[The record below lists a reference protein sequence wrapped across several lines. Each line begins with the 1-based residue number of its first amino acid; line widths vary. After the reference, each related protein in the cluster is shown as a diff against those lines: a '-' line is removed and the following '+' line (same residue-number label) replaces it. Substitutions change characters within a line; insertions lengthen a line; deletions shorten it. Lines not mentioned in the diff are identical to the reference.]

1 MCEQVVHLELYPI
14 SQSQLQALTPQERTA
29 EEERWRS
36 ELATRAGRERDSAIN
51 ALALL
56 GSKKAVA
63 ELLETAT
70 QRSQVDNRP
79 RWMAV
84 RALGIVGDPIAVPDL
99 VHLTYHYN
107 QDTRLW
113 AQISLVRLTG
123 ENFARDVA
131 AWRQWWD
138 RQGGKP
144 PISEEIIDWQA
155 AESAAA
161 SQPDS
166 AQPNSRR
173 DAAGLEGD
181 WDVALPAGFKH
192 GLSILHLD
200 AARDRMS
207 EAGVFSGVYELR
219 GDKLAVVE
227 PDDKR
232 LTEFVWQME
241 DSNRLLLIESS
252 HKTGQDYR
260 GAVLVRVSPAAQ
272 SIAPLPLSSPPVV
285 AKPAGESSAVV
296 AVEATFGNKFFR
308 QGDSI
313 SITEVKAT
321 SPDLK
326 PGDKVIVK
334 GRYTLSSA
342 PEASLCLFLTAAKGP
357 GRSRIHPE
365 QRLKIAKGEGEFE
378 LSETLQYDGY
388 LHVAFYAAPQGK
400 PFGGMY
406 FGTAKQMKE
415 IMHWDVQS
423 WYTAQ

>member
-1 MCEQVVHLELYPI
+1 M
-14 SQSQLQALTPQERTA
+14 
-29 EEERWRS
+29 
-36 ELATRAGRERDSAIN
+36 GRCS
-51 ALALL
+51 
-56 GSKKAVA
+56 
-63 ELLETAT
+63 
-70 QRSQVDNRP
+70 
-79 RWMAV
+79 
-84 RALGIVGDPIAVPDL
+84 
-99 VHLTYHYN
+99 
-107 QDTRLW
+107 
-113 AQISLVRLTG
+113 
-123 ENFARDVA
+123 
-131 AWRQWWD
+131 
-138 RQGGKP
+138 
-144 PISEEIIDWQA
+144 
-155 AESAAA
+155 
-161 SQPDS
+161 
-166 AQPNSRR
+166 
-173 DAAGLEGD
+173 
-181 WDVALPAGFKH
+181 
-192 GLSILHLD
+192 
-200 AARDRMS
+200 
-207 EAGVFSGVYELR
+207 
-219 GDKLAVVE
+219 
-227 PDDKR
+227 
-232 LTEFVWQME
+232 
-241 DSNRLLLIESS
+241 
-252 HKTGQDYR
+252 
-260 GAVLVRVSPAAQ
+260 VRVSPAAQ

-313 SITEVKAT
+313 SVTEVKAT

-334 GRYTLSSA
+334 GRAPLPSA